1 MAVALPSATLFP
13 SPAARAGS
21 RENDM
26 KALVYLLGARALDI
40 AQERNDVRPIAE
52 EPPGPLATT
61 AETAAAWRGWGRQGA
76 APRVATEH
84 GRRLLPREILTRLA
98 PG

>member
-1 MAVALPSATLFP
+1 
-13 SPAARAGS
+13 
-21 RENDM
+21 M

-40 AQERNDVRPIAE
+40 AQERNDVRPISE

-61 AETAAAWRGWGRQGA
+61 AETAAAWRGWSRQGS
-76 APRVATEH
+76 APRAAK
-84 GRRLLPREILTRLA
+84 GRSRRLLPREIVTRPA

>member
-1 MAVALPSATLFP
+1 
-13 SPAARAGS
+13 
-21 RENDM
+21 M

-40 AQERNDVRPIAE
+40 AQERNDVRPITE

-61 AETAAAWRGWGRQGA
+61 AETAAAWRGWSRQGSAPWA
-76 APRVATEH
+76 ATGH
-84 GRRLLPREILTRLA
+84 SRRLLPREIATRPA

>member
-1 MAVALPSATLFP
+1 
-13 SPAARAGS
+13 
-21 RENDM
+21 M

-40 AQERNDVRPIAE
+40 AQERNDIRPIAE

-61 AETAAAWRGWGRQGA
+61 TETAAAWRGWSRQGSTSLA
-76 APRVATEH
+76 ATRRS
-84 GRRLLPREILTRLA
+84 GRLIPREIATRPM

>member
-1 MAVALPSATLFP
+1 
-13 SPAARAGS
+13 
-21 RENDM
+21 M

-40 AQERNDVRPIAE
+40 AQERNDVRRIAE

-61 AETAAAWRGWGRQGA
+61 VETAAAWRGWSRQGSAQRA
-76 APRVATEH
+76 ATGRT
-84 GRRLLPREILTRLA
+84 RRLLPREIVTRPA

>member
-1 MAVALPSATLFP
+1 
-13 SPAARAGS
+13 
-21 RENDM
+21 M

-40 AQERNDVRPIAE
+40 AQERNDVQPIAE

-61 AETAAAWRGWGRQGA
+61 TETAAAWRGWSRQGA
-76 APRVATEH
+76 SPRAGTERS
-84 GRRLLPREILTRLA
+84 RRLLPRGVVTRPV